1 MITNDVQYRN
11 TKTLCSRLQTAVT
24 GLERSFDGSTD
35 QKLHQLQIDA
45 AQAQAD
51 DLTQEISDYEQLKSG
66 GTTSFTA
73 DSLADVA
80 TLLIQ
85 ARVARGWTQRQL
97 AEKLGIAEQQ
107 IQRYEANGYATASL
121 TRPCEIA
128 DALGLQIRETAH
140 LTTGPTPA

>member
-11 TKTLCSRLQTAVT
+11 TKTLYSRFKTAVT
-24 GLERSFDGSTD
+24 GLERSFDDSTD

-51 DLTQEISDYEQLKSG
+51 DLAQEISDYEQLKSG
-66 GTTSFTA
+66 ETTSFTA

-85 ARVARGWTQRQL
+85 ARVARGWAQRQL
-97 AEKLGIAEQQ
+97 AEELGIAEQQ

-121 TRPCEIA
+121 TRLCEIA
-128 DALGLQIRETAH
+128 DALGIQIRGTAH
-140 LTTGPTPA
+140 LATEPTAA

>member
-11 TKTLCSRLQTAVT
+11 TKTLYSRFKTAVA
-24 GLERSFDGSTD
+24 GLERSFDDSTD

-51 DLTQEISDYEQLKSG
+51 DLAQEISDYEQLKSG
-66 GTTSFTA
+66 ETTSFTA

-85 ARVARGWTQRQL
+85 ARVARGWAQRQL
-97 AEKLGIAEQQ
+97 AEELGIAEQQ
-107 IQRYEANGYATASL
+107 IQRYEANGYATARL
-121 TRPCEIA
+121 PRLRPIAAAPAIQTR
-128 DALGLQIRETAH
+128 RTAH
-140 LTTGPTPA
+140 PPPAPPAA